1 MHRVLLRRRV
11 RLGRPH
17 LLASKRQQAERARQG
32 KNMRNKLLG
41 LTVIAVLSLTACN
54 SGGDPTNSG
63 GDPTVKAAACAR
75 VATLA
80 SQIKDIL
87 AQERAVPIDAN
98 GPQTRQALARQ
109 WRTLHVE
116 RIAQNK
122 VCVGAA
128 VSSPLASSPAVTA
141 NPLEPVTVGCTVA
154 APTLS
159 FRHKPLTVKAT

>member
-54 SGGDPTNSG
+54 SGGDPAI
-63 GDPTVKAAACAR
+63 KAAACAR

-87 AQERAVPIDAN
+87 AQERAVPIGPN
-98 GPQTRQALARQ
+98 GPLLRQNVLDLRGKGRNAG
-109 WRTLHVE
+109 T
-116 RIAQNK
+116 
-122 VCVGAA
+122 
-128 VSSPLASSPAVTA
+128 
-141 NPLEPVTVGCTVA
+141 
-154 APTLS
+154 
-159 FRHKPLTVKAT
+159 